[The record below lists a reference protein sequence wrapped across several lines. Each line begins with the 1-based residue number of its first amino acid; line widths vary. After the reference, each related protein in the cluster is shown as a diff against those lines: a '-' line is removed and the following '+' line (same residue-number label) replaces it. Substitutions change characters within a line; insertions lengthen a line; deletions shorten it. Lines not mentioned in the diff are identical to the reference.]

1 MRNILTVITVL
12 FAIACSS
19 PNKIPDDVLSIDK
32 MKPIVWDMMRA
43 GVLAQNLSGIDT
55 VKLRKQSESKYQEV
69 FSVYGI
75 TKDEFYNSYQYY
87 VEHPDKQKI
96 LLDSV
101 VSYANRKRMVLFETM
116 HAQ

>member
-1 MRNILTVITVL
+1 MRYFLAVITLL

-43 GVLAQNLSGIDT
+43 GTLAQNLSGIDT
-55 VKLRKQSESKYQEV
+55 IKLRKESAGKYQEV

-101 VSYANRKRMVLFETM
+101 VSYANRKRMDLFQTI